1 MEKHIFTA
9 PTKIEAINNAKKNL
23 VETEKNL
30 LIKELKKS
38 DKETTICVIEKR
50 EILNFIEEYIKE
62 ILKNMGY
69 NSINIEVTNKDTT
82 PTFTIYSENDA
93 LLIGKNGKNL
103 NALQT
108 IIKETLKKEL
118 DDYIKFIVTISDY
131 NEKREKSLIK
141 LANNI
146 AEEVRASQIEANLD
160 SMNSYERR
168 IIHNSLLNNKY
179 VYTESAGEEPNRYI
193 IIKPKKENP

>member
-30 LIKELKKS
+30 LIKELKRS

-193 IIKPKKENP
+193 IIKPKKER

>member
-103 NALQT
+103 NDLQT

-193 IIKPKKENP
+193 IIKPKKER

>member
-179 VYTESAGEEPNRYI
+179 VYTESVGEEPNRYI
-193 IIKPKKENP
+193 IIKPKKER

>member
-1 MEKHIFTA
+1 MCYR
-9 PTKIEAINNAKKNL
+9 KKRN
-23 VETEKNL
+23 
-30 LIKELKKS
+30 IKFYWRIHKRDIKK
-38 DKETTICVIEKR
+38 
-50 EILNFIEEYIKE
+50 Y
-62 ILKNMGY
+62 GY

-193 IIKPKKENP
+193 IIKPKKER

>member
-193 IIKPKKENP
+193 IIKPKKER

>member
-108 IIKETLKKEL
+108 II
-118 DDYIKFIVTISDY
+118 
-131 NEKREKSLIK
+131 
-141 LANNI
+141 
-146 AEEVRASQIEANLD
+146 
-160 SMNSYERR
+160 
-168 IIHNSLLNNKY
+168 
-179 VYTESAGEEPNRYI
+179 
-193 IIKPKKENP
+193 

>member
-1 MEKHIFTA
+1 
-9 PTKIEAINNAKKNL
+9 
-23 VETEKNL
+23 
-30 LIKELKKS
+30 
-38 DKETTICVIEKR
+38 
-50 EILNFIEEYIKE
+50 
-62 ILKNMGY
+62 MGY

-131 NEKREKSLIK
+131 NE
-141 LANNI
+141 
-146 AEEVRASQIEANLD
+146 VRASQIEANLD

-193 IIKPKKENP
+193 IIKPKKER

>member
-38 DKETTICVIEKR
+38 DKETTICVIEKI

-193 IIKPKKENP
+193 IIKPKKER